1 MFPGVGV
8 IVEEGTAG
16 RYHRSKLLGI
26 KATGT
31 EAGGLWALCNV
42 YIVASTDISSSSSSS
57 CRWAQSEGTA
67 TAHRARGVAG

>member
-31 EAGGLWALCNV
+31 EAGGLWA
-42 YIVASTDISSSSSSS
+42 
-57 CRWAQSEGTA
+57 
-67 TAHRARGVAG
+67 